1 VRISGKSRVIGK
13 SSFFACKLGMTNLTE
28 DPISLHLCNNRTG
41 KSAGATQPS
50 YARQS
55 PQAVTAPATDK
66 TLLKW
71 GGSFA
76 LRAQDFACR
85 LGRSPEHAK
94 RAPRPPINARQSAST
109 CQPHIPRVT
118 LFKLLEGQD
127 LEIGVHQ
134 LQC

>member
-1 VRISGKSRVIGK
+1 
-13 SSFFACKLGMTNLTE
+13 ME
-28 DPISLHLCNNRTG
+28 DPISLYLCNNRTG

-94 RAPRPPINARQSAST
+94 RAPRIPINARQNAST